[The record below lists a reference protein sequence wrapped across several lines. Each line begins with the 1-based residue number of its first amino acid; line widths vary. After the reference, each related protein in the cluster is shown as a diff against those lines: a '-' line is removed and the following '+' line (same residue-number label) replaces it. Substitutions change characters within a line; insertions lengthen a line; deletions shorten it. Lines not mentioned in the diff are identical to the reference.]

1 MPAILNE
8 AQWQEAW
15 GIPNSQP
22 TTSGQ
27 AFHTWA
33 LPVLRNKGNK
43 LENYESLT
51 HNSFKL
57 AVPSN
62 EGVRACVRACS
73 CVQEGKRKG
82 ISKQLSV
89 TQHIGACLN
98 DFSG

>member
-62 EGVRACVRACS
+62 EGVRACVRVHVC
-73 CVQEGKRKG
+73 KRVKG
-82 ISKQLSV
+82 RAFQNNSQ
-89 TQHIGACLN
+89 
-98 DFSG
+98 